1 MFNRF
6 SWILTTSKSIKQQKW
21 KIKYNN
27 LSNVG
32 DNGING
38 GNCLSKESKGNIDAL
53 KSIILNLSESNKA
66 IKK

>member
-1 MFNRF
+1 
-6 SWILTTSKSIKQQKW
+6 
-21 KIKYNN
+21 

-53 KSIILNLSESNKA
+53 KSVILNLSESNKA